1 MGEHAEYGEATAG
14 DRLHDG
20 DRRLR
25 ERGEHERG
33 AAHVHEE
40 SADPEPV
47 QRVRPNHLELEGEG
61 REDVGA
67 LLLEDLADVVAGG
80 AGQRERHRLPHLAS
94 ATAVPIRSDAALGE
108 PSGVGFGGVSPSLL
122 F

>member
-1 MGEHAEYGEATAG
+1 MRRRGGGKKMMGGA
-14 DRLHDG
+14 
-20 DRRLR
+20 
-25 ERGEHERG
+25 RGR
-33 AAHVHEE
+33 
-40 SADPEPV
+40 AD
-47 QRVRPNHLELEGEG
+47 LELEGEG

-108 PSGVGFGGVSPSLL
+108 PSGVGFGGVSPSFL